1 MEIDSPVGV
10 VWPQVESNV
19 SRDPWGE
26 LKLSPRAAVVEEI
39 KSPATERKPE
49 EEVRFWEP
57 DTQRAPL
64 EVLETSN
71 TERAEGDEEDIRPRL
86 TDTALA
92 EEEQVRNSDI
102 ERSPDPTFQIRFR
115 VPDRAQEEVDQR
127 TPLECDIVP
136 EEGEQITFRP
146 RERAEVEEGLIRFS
160 ESVILSEE
168 EEQMASSRDE
178 RAVSEQSE
186 ERDLDEMEVET
197 PGLLAV
203 VQATAERGLAFTEEQ
218 LRKSVQSNS
227 HAVLARAAEKP
238 ISEIDI
244 PLCRMVA
251 MTEVR
256 KPLEVDIQKL
266 RAEFTRG
273 YRRGGPAFYVATKSY
288 GMEETNVTAKMRK
301 GWSKLWQKAD
311 KDFELLLKSN
321 PDLVKFSN
329 KMFHVWDGNH
339 RLLAWYPLI
348 EWNHMHD
355 PAFHVPVKSIVLNI
369 SGSNRK
375 EILHAMT
382 DWNK

>member
-1 MEIDSPVGV
+1 MASPTSSMEIDATEGV

-26 LKLSPRAAVVEEI
+26 LQLSPRAAVEEQI
-39 KSPATERKPE
+39 RTPATERGSE
-49 EEVRFWEP
+49 EVVRFWNP
-57 DTQRAPL
+57 DTARAPL
-64 EVLETSN
+64 KVQQIRDSE
-71 TERAEGDEEDIRPRL
+71 TERAELEEEDIQFRVSER
-86 TDTALA
+86 ALL
-92 EEEQVRNSDI
+92 EDE
-102 ERSPDPTFQIRFR
+102 PDFQIRYR
-115 VPDRAQEEVDQR
+115 VSERAQVEVEQIKLPE
-127 TPLECDIVP
+127 TDIVP
-136 EEGEQITFRP
+136 EAGEQILFRAA
-146 RERAEVEEGLIRFS
+146 ERAEVEEGAIKFN
-160 ESVILSEE
+160 ETVIVSEE

-178 RAVSEQSE
+178 RVASEHSE
-186 ERDLDEMEVET
+186 ERDSDEMEVEN
-197 PGLLAV
+197 PEALAV
-203 VQATAERGLAFTEEQ
+203 VQTTADQGLAFTEEQ
-218 LRKSVQSNS
+218 LRNAVRSNS
-227 HAVLARAAEKP
+227 NAVLARAAETP

-273 YRRGGPAFYVATKSY
+273 YRRGSPAFYVATKSFA
-288 GMEETNVTAKMRK
+288 MEETIVTAQMRK

-311 KDFELLLKSN
+311 RDFERALKSN

-355 PAFHVPVKSIVLNI
+355 PAFHVPVKSIVLSI
-369 SGSNRK
+369 SSANRK